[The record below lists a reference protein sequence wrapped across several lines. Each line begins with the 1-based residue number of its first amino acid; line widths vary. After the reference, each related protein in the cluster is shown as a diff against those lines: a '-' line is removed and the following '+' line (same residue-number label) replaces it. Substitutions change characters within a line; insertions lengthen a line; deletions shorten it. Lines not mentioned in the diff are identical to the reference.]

1 MKKLISIILVLIL
14 TIGMFTACGKDNVN
28 DSDSGKIKDF
38 KIKHE
43 YVDGNYYIF
52 AKKFDN
58 DSKAPYMKLIVK
70 NKIITGIYFNYI
82 SSNGKLYLSDNNNN
96 ETWFYIKT
104 LNTAVLQN
112 QDKIKNTNQNYED
125 VYKIYNELLTEGLK
139 SIKNG
144 KNNISYV
151 DFATT
156 YTAQNYKYDKNG
168 YDATLKVTYE
178 NNVIS
183 KISYTKKDSSG
194 NIITSNNSYLKKFKD
209 SNNINYQ
216 KYIQNV
222 IDLSKGEDKVRQ
234 SLNDLDIDKE
244 YNILAKRI
252 NAKAIDFD
260 YTKYEIFND
269 INI

>member
-1 MKKLISIILVLIL
+1 MKKLFSILLALIL
-14 TIGMFTACGKDNVN
+14 TLVIFTACGKNNVN
-28 DSDSGKIKDF
+28 DRDSGKIKEF
-38 KIKHE
+38 KVKHE

-52 AKKFDN
+52 AEKFDN
-58 DSKAPYMKLIVK
+58 DSKAPYMKLTVK
-70 NKIITGIYFNYI
+70 NKILTSIYFNYL
-82 SSNGKLYLSDNNNN
+82 STNGTLYLSDNNNN

-112 QDKIKNTNQNYED
+112 QDNVKNTNQDFEY
-125 VYKIYNELLTEGLK
+125 VYKTYNELLSEGLK

-178 NNVIS
+178 NNKIS

-209 SNNINYQ
+209 TNNINYQ

-222 IDLSKGEDKVRQ
+222 IDLSIGEDKVRQ

-244 YNILAKRI
+244 YNILARKI

-260 YTKYEIFND
+260 YTKYEIFNN
-269 INI
+269 INM